1 MHSFF
6 IRYKK
11 TIIFLAAILI
21 FFVSI
26 AGYLYAF
33 RIREE
38 LIQTRE
44 SYKVIYESMRAD
56 IATLEEELISQGS
69 FVTDKMTGTYDFS
82 VDPKSVQLNHAE
94 INHPSPDSSITIIA
108 GGHLYGN
115 PYNEGDP
122 VIASTLKNDIQT
134 INSSGVDMFFSLG
147 DMTYLP
153 SLESVNNLRDEF
165 LDEIE
170 IPVFNAVGNHDL
182 KNGRTFYE
190 ENFSDTY
197 YSFRY
202 GPIQVIVLDTVI
214 SHCYIVG
221 HQYDM
226 LEDSIQNVLQDNE
239 IDNVLIFMHKL
250 IFLDEEDLIGRA
262 NGECAYGS
270 NFTELRDELLI
281 PASRQKPIYI
291 IAGDVGAFSGNL
303 SPFYYQYPD
312 SNLYTIAAGIGDSDE
327 DALIRIEIQEGEVDF
342 DIIPLG
348 EKQFDDLTSYT
359 PDYWY
364 LQPH

>member
-1 MHSFF
+1 MLYYFQFILSKNMCSFF

-21 FFVSI
+21 FLVSI

-44 SYKVIYESMRAD
+44 SYKVIYEGMRAD

-82 VDPKSVQLNHAE
+82 VEPESVQLNHAE
-94 INHPSPDSSITIIA
+94 INHPSPDSPITIIA

-115 PYNEGDP
+115 PYDEGDVP
-122 VIASTLKNDIQT
+122 IAGTLQNNLDE
-134 INSSGVDMFFSLG
+134 INASNADLFFSLG
-147 DMTYLP
+147 DMTYIPL
-153 SLESVNNLRDEF
+153 LESIQDMEKYF
-165 LDEIE
+165 LGELS
-170 IPVFNAVGNHDL
+170 IPLFNSVGNHDL
-182 KNGRTFYE
+182 QSGRTFYE
-190 ENFSDTY
+190 SNFGQTY
-197 YSFRY
+197 YAFEY
-202 GPIQVIVLDTVI
+202 GSIQIIVLDTII
-214 SHCYIVG
+214 SHCYIEG
-221 HQYDM
+221 HQQEM
-226 LEDSIQNVLQDNE
+226 LSAMVQSALENE
-239 IDNVLIFMHKL
+239 EITNILIFTHKL
-250 IFLDEEDLIGRA
+250 IFLDDEELTSRA

-281 PASRQKPIYI
+281 PASKQKPIYI

-342 DIIPLG
+342 DIIPL
-348 EKQFDDLTSYT
+348 
-359 PDYWY
+359 
-364 LQPH
+364 